1 MSNPYRSHTCNDLRA
16 SHAGQ
21 TVRLAGWIHNKRD
34 LGGVLFIDLRDH
46 YGITQIVIPPT
57 AAFQDTLSHLP
68 KETVISVHGAVR
80 PRPEGTLNPNIATGE
95 VELDVAGYDKL
106 GSCEPLPMNVF
117 PEDHTPEETRLKY
130 RFLDLRRS
138 KLHKTVMLRAKV
150 ISSIRRRMIELGF
163 QEFQTPILTSS
174 SPEGA
179 RDFLV
184 PSRLYPGEF
193 YALPQAPQ
201 QFKQLLMVSGFD
213 RYFQIA
219 PCFRDEDGRA
229 DRTPGEFYQLDV
241 EMSFVTQDDVFAA
254 IEGLMVPLFTE
265 FKSEWPSNASPEGTF
280 VRIPYK
286 ESMLRFGTDKPDM
299 RIPFEIKDLTPLF
312 AKSEFKAFAG
322 KTVRAFAVPQAFDQ
336 PRSWFDNLQ
345 EEAKKLGAP
354 GLAYVKVDAAGEI
367 TGPIAKFMVAPE
379 IREALRNLA
388 GQNPVASTVALPTKP
403 AAFEPP
409 AQPMSGQIAV
419 RSAVPMQA
427 MPVNRVFGGPAPSP
441 LVGGS
446 KTMPVTTALPPVTT
460 TSPVN
465 SQVPA
470 SVGPDAAQE
479 FVAQFK
485 KQLIPYL
492 VQALDLKL
500 YEKGQEEAL
509 KERIIQLVDER
520 LTADKVPIG
529 RHLRIRL
536 LGDII
541 ESMLAKPT
549 AGQSV
554 IFFSAD
560 LNETKAAKVLGA
572 MRVKIAEQLNLIEKD
587 VFKFAWIIDYPMYE
601 MNDETKAI
609 EFSHNPFS
617 MPQGGLE
624 ALEKQDPLTIFAYQY
639 DLVCNGYEIAS
650 GAIRNHI
657 PEIMYK
663 AFALA
668 GHPRETVDTEFAG
681 MINAFKYGAPPHGGI
696 APGIDRIVMLLA
708 NESSIREVIAFP
720 MAQNGRDLLMN
731 APSPVSEKQLR
742 EVHLTIRKPP
752 PKV

>member
-1 MSNPYRSHTCNDLRA
+1 MSANPYRSHTCNDLRA
-16 SHAGQ
+16 EHAGQ
-21 TVRLAGWIHNKRD
+21 TVRLAGWLHNKRD

-46 YGITQIVIPPT
+46 YGITQIVVPPT
-57 AAFQDTLSHLP
+57 AAFQDEVAHLP
-68 KETVISVHGAVR
+68 KETVLSVEGKVR
-80 PRPEGTLNPNIATGE
+80 PRPEGTVNPNLATGQI
-95 VELDVAGYDKL
+95 ELDVTSYTKL
-106 GSCEPLPMNVF
+106 GGCESLPMNVF

-138 KLHKTVMLRAKV
+138 KLHQTVMLRAKV
-150 ISSIRRRMIELGF
+150 ISEIRRRMIELGF
-163 QEFQTPILTSS
+163 NEFQTPILTSS

-254 IEGLMVPLFTE
+254 MEKLFVPLFKQ
-265 FKSEWPSNASPEGTF
+265 FKPETPINETNGAF
-280 VRIPYK
+280 QRLKYN
-286 ESMLRFGTDKPDM
+286 ESLLRYGTDKPDL
-299 RIPFEIKDLTPLF
+299 RIPFEISDLTALF

-322 KTVRAFAVPQAFDQ
+322 KTVRAMAIPQAFDQ

-354 GLAYVKVDAAGEI
+354 GLAYVKVENGELS
-367 TGPIAKFMVAPE
+367 GPIAKFMT
-379 IREALRNLA
+379 
-388 GQNPVASTVALPTKP
+388 G
-403 AAFEPP
+403 
-409 AQPMSGQIAV
+409 
-419 RSAVPMQA
+419 
-427 MPVNRVFGGPAPSP
+427 
-441 LVGGS
+441 
-446 KTMPVTTALPPVTT
+446 
-460 TSPVN
+460 
-465 SQVPA
+465 
-470 SVGPDAAQE
+470 DAA
-479 FVAQFK
+479 
-485 KQLIPYL
+485 
-492 VQALDLKL
+492 
-500 YEKGQEEAL
+500 EAL
-509 KERIIQLVDER
+509 K
-520 LTADKVPIG
+520 A
-529 RHLRIRL
+529 
-536 LGDII
+536 
-541 ESMLAKPT
+541 LA
-549 AGQSV
+549 AGKSV

-560 LNETKAAKVLGA
+560 ANETKAAKVLGA

-587 VFKFAWIIDYPMYE
+587 VFKFTWIVDYPMFE
-601 MNDETKAI
+601 RNEETKEI

-668 GHPRETVDTEFAG
+668 GHPKEVVDTEFAG
-681 MINAFKYGAPPHGGI
+681 MINAFRYGAPPHGGI
-696 APGIDRIVMLLA
+696 APGIDRIVMLLSG
-708 NESSIREVIAFP
+708 ETSIREVIAFP

-731 APSPVSEKQLR
+731 APSPVSERQLR
-742 EVHLTIRKPP
+742 DVHLTIRKPV